1 MQFLDL
7 RLQYQTLRPQIDAAI
22 KKVLESG
29 VFIGGTEVE
38 NFEVEAAK
46 FCGTKYA
53 VALNSGTDAL
63 LLSLRAFDIGP
74 GDEVITT
81 PFTFIATAEVIAAC
95 GARPI
100 FADIDP
106 NTFNIDPAKI
116 EARITKKTK
125 AIIPVHLFGQMAEM
139 GKIMTIA
146 KQHHLKV
153 IEDACQAMGSKG
165 AGSIGDCGCFSFFPS
180 KNLGAFG
187 DGGMVT
193 TSNSKLADRIRLLRN
208 HGSSPKEKYKN
219 LILGTNSRL
228 DAIQAAI
235 LRIKLKYLNEWN
247 LKRCQI
253 AQKYNQAFQNISEIK
268 VPVIS
273 PMPEGG
279 SRGVG
284 ATDIKQSNHIFHQ
297 YTIRTAKRDALRNYL
312 SDHDIPSMIYY
323 PLPLHFQPALK
334 YLGYKKGDLPISE
347 KAAREV
353 ISLPIYP
360 ELTAKDQNYIIS
372 HVQKFFE

>member
-1 MQFLDL
+1 MNFFDL
-7 RLQYQTLRPQIDAAI
+7 KIQYKKNKSEINQAI
-22 KKVLESG
+22 KKVLDSG
-29 VFIGGTEVE
+29 VFIGGAEVE
-38 NFEVEAAK
+38 NFEAEAAK

-53 VALNSGTDAL
+53 IALNSGTDAL

-106 NTFNIDPAKI
+106 KTFNIDPAEI
-116 EARITKKTK
+116 EAKITKKTK

-139 GKIMTIA
+139 EKIMTIA
-146 KQHHLKV
+146 KQHPLKV
-153 IEDACQAMGSKG
+153 IEDACQAMGSKN
-165 AGSIGDCGCFSFFPS
+165 AGSIGDDGCFSFFPS

-228 DAIQAAI
+228 DAIQAVI
-235 LRIKLKYLNEWN
+235 LRVKLKYLNDWN

-253 AQKYNQAFQNISEIK
+253 AQKYNDAFQNITGLKLPITNNETI
-268 VPVIS
+268 
-273 PMPEGG
+273 E
-279 SRGVG
+279 
-284 ATDIKQSNHIFHQ
+284 QCNHIFHQ
-297 YTIRTAKRDALRNYL
+297 YTIRTAKRDALKQYL
-312 SDHDIPSMIYY
+312 SDHGIPTMFYY

-360 ELTAKDQNYIIS
+360 ELTVKDQNFIIS